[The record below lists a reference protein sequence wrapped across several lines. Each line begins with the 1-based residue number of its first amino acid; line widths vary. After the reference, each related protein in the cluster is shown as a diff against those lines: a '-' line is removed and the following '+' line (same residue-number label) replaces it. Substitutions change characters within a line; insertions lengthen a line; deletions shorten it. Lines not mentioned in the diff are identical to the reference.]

1 MARPG
6 HQQFGKTS
14 VIILAMTVSHHL
26 NLESFF
32 IGTGT
37 GTGMGQEPVPNP
49 PLFNASSNASITF
62 DFIISPINFTGCGCA
77 MARPYK
83 HPHNA
88 QMLSVLPIKGTPP
101 PRIMFTIFKERALC
115 CDRNATCSLLQCE
128 CNGNSKFNIHKF
140 KIMMCLPLPVQFC
153 DSKK

>member
-1 MARPG
+1 L
-6 HQQFGKTS
+6 F
-14 VIILAMTVSHHL
+14 L
-26 NLESFF
+26 

-62 DFIISPINFTGCGCA
+62 DFIISPINFTGCGRA

-101 PRIMFTIFKERALC
+101 PRIMFTIFKERALKERALTLLSC
-115 CDRNATCSLLQCE
+115 SEVALRNAIDWELTAVFPISPIK
-128 CNGNSKFNIHKF
+128 SR
-140 KIMMCLPLPVQFC
+140 P
-153 DSKK
+153 